1 MNSIFSYLDEL
12 FPEPKCELDFNN
24 DFEFLIA
31 VVLSAQTTDK
41 KVNKVTSILFS
52 RYDING
58 LIEAKNSDLEDILK
72 PLGMA
77 KKKTIF
83 IKNIARDIKLKYNG
97 KVPNDI
103 NELTLLDG
111 VGRKTANVVLSTL
124 YGKPYFAVDT
134 HVSRVT
140 KRLGLVPNNYN
151 PVQIEKV
158 MYKIVPEE
166 RITKTHHQLVLFGRY
181 YCKSK
186 KPMCDTCKIRN
197 ICKYNEKIYLDFK

>member
-52 RYDING
+52 RYDINS

-103 NELTLLDG
+103 NELTSLDG

-140 KRLGLVPNNYN
+140 KRLGLVPSSYN
-151 PVQIEKV
+151 PVQIEKA

-166 RITKTHHQLVLFGRY
+166 RITRTHHQLVLFGRY

-197 ICKYNEKIYLDFK
+197 ICKKNSI

>member
-52 RYDING
+52 RYDIND

-103 NELTLLDG
+103 NELTSLDG

-151 PVQIEKV
+151 PVQIEKA

-166 RITKTHHQLVLFGRY
+166 RITRTHHQLVLFGRY

-186 KPMCDTCKIRN
+186 KPMCD
-197 ICKYNEKIYLDFK
+197 ICKLKSICKKNSN